1 MANTYSQLYF
11 QIVFTV
17 KGRENLIPKK
27 HKEELHKFITGVI
40 QKRDVKLFAI
50 NSMPDHI
57 HIFIGS
63 KPSTL
68 LSDLVRDIKA
78 ASSKFINDK
87 NWIMGRF
94 SWQEGYGAFTYS
106 HSQIDS
112 VINYIN
118 NQEEHH
124 QTKSFK
130 QEYISFLE
138 KFNIE
143 YKNEFLF
150 DWID

>member
-17 KGRENLIPKK
+17 KGRENLISKK

-40 QKRDVKLFAI
+40 RKRDAKLFAI
-50 NSMPDHI
+50 NFMPDHI

-63 KPSTL
+63 KPSIL

-87 NWIMGRF
+87 NWVMGKF